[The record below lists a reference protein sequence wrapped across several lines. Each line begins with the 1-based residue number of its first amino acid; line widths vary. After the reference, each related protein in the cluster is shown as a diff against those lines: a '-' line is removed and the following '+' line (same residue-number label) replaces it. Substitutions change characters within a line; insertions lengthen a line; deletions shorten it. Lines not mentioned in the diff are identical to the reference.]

1 MGLIAD
7 ALLENLRRLQEI
19 DERMLAD
26 IRDLQSNVSRTINAL
41 EEEDRKM
48 TAEERKEFSEV
59 CKMTEEEYLEYLMQ
73 EA

>member
-7 ALLENLRRLQEI
+7 ALLENLRQLQEI

-26 IRDLQSNVSRTINAL
+26 IRGLQSNVSRTISTL

-48 TAEERKEFSEV
+48 TAEEREEFSEV